1 MAPMKNEPT
10 TNGANERFVVVAGSP
25 RSGTSLLR
33 TILRKH
39 DSLAVHATEPH
50 YLLEMYGQFGAT
62 IKDVPRAIDF
72 VAAHEKFP
80 RQQVDPSAL
89 REAFA
94 GRATVSL
101 SEFLRTSYRIF
112 KGDRQDRSMV
122 LKHPAFVL
130 HLDLIKSLFPNLTV
144 VHSIRDPRGNVLSQR
159 TRWPSTS
166 VWKASTKWR
175 ACIDAGRAWQRKGL
189 SPYLEVRYE
198 DLVIAPEK
206 TCASLCAFL
215 GIPYTPELL
224 AFDHVE
230 REWNPTKPG
239 EGAKRHYQG
248 FEQQRID
255 KWKRHLKPVEVRL
268 IEDRCRR
275 RMEWFGYEPSDPQV
289 DLGEY
294 LPFYLQER
302 RRAARKA
309 LTRMTRRWRGAVR
322 AS

>member
-1 MAPMKNEPT
+1 MMTSSNEP
-10 TNGANERFVVVAGSP
+10 FVVVAGSP

-33 TILRKH
+33 TILRNH
-39 DSLAVHATEPH
+39 DALAVHATEPH
-50 YLLEMYGQFGAT
+50 YLLEMYDQFGTT
-62 IKDVPRAIDF
+62 IRDVPRAIDF
-72 VAAHEKFP
+72 VAGHEKFP
-80 RQQVDPSAL
+80 RQQIGEPAL

-94 GRATVSL
+94 RRATVSL

-112 KGDRQDRSMV
+112 RGDRQDRPMV
-122 LKHPAFVL
+122 LKHPAFIL
-130 HLDLIKSLFPNLTV
+130 HLDLIKSLFPNLSV

-166 VWKASTKWR
+166 VWKASARWR
-175 ACIDAGRAWQRKGL
+175 ACIDAGRAWQRKGA

-198 DLVIAPEK
+198 DLVLAPEK
-206 TCASLCAFL
+206 SCASLCEFL
-215 GIPYTPELL
+215 RIPYTPDML

-255 KWKRHLKPVEVRL
+255 KWKRHLRPVEVRL

-275 RMEWFGYEPSDPQV
+275 RMRWFGYEPSHPDV
-289 DLGEY
+289 DLGQY

-302 RRAARKA
+302 RRAARKSLA
-309 LTRMTRRWRGAVR
+309 RVTRRLRGAVG